1 MGGGLFATPLYA
13 KRSNMINEAKHPWR
27 IETNSR
33 YKDVVKMII
42 NFSAAALSIPIF
54 VSINLLNIDST
65 IVLTQIFDFRI
76 YFSWVLLFLAILSGI
91 VFYYASAQ
99 WIRLA
104 WELPTV
110 FMFVKVND
118 KSVERILDLSFW
130 LSIIFF
136 LVGVFFTLW
145 FFISYK

>member
-1 MGGGLFATPLYA
+1 MN
-13 KRSNMINEAKHPWR
+13 KEAKHPWR

-42 NFSAAALSIPIF
+42 NFSVAALSIPIF
-54 VSINLLNIDST
+54 VARYILGIDSS
-65 IVLTQIFDFRI
+65 ISLMQIFDFRI
-76 YFSWVLLFLAILSGI
+76 YSSWFLFLFSILFGI
-91 VFYYASAQ
+91 VFFYASAQ

-110 FMFVKVND
+110 FMFFKVKD
-118 KSVERILDLSFW
+118 KSVERILDWSFW

-136 LVGVFFTLW
+136 LVGLFLTLW